1 LNFVCGVFGTPPE
14 GEIVRTRISTT
25 AGSRW
30 NSMPDCFISYCS
42 NDAEFATA
50 VYQDLTAHGLDV
62 FMAGISLQ
70 PGDRWSAEIH
80 RALANSKWVI
90 FLASKAACDSK
101 YVEQEIGGALL
112 TKKDLIP
119 VVWDMNPAE
128 LPGWT
133 NQIHALDVRRQSPEQ
148 IQMHIQALARRLK
161 SSKDKGFLI
170 GAGLVV
176 GFFWL
181 MSRGE

>member
-1 LNFVCGVFGTPPE
+1 V
-14 GEIVRTRISTT
+14 
-25 AGSRW
+25 
-30 NSMPDCFISYCS
+30 PDCFISYS
-42 NDAEFATA
+42 SKDAAFATA
-50 VYQDLTAHGLDV
+50 VHEDLTAHGLEV

-70 PGDRWSAEIH
+70 PGDRWSAEVH

-90 FLASKAACDSK
+90 FLASQAACASK

-119 VVWDMNPAE
+119 VVWDMDPGD

-148 IQMHIQALARRLK
+148 IQAQIQALARRLK

-181 MSRGE
+181 MSRSE